1 MNAQYIKQKRS
12 TDCGIATLAN
22 ALNITYQDALNLYG
36 ADRATY
42 GVTIQETA
50 AILFSLGY
58 TTQYIPLTG
67 FNEATGLSI
76 QTISPEILDDLG
88 QKAIVQIMT
97 SQKIIHQVFF
107 DGKNIIDPSPKVI
120 GPQPLSAYDCYVDA
134 LFVVKEP
141 AWLVRKCAGEVAEVV
156 VTGKVGVEGEEV
168 PL

>member
-1 MNAQYIKQKRS
+1 MIKQRKA

-22 ALNITYQDALNLYG
+22 LLGTTYEDAHAMYG

-50 AILFSLGY
+50 AILFNEGY
-58 TTQYIPLTG
+58 TTQYVPLTG
-67 FNEATGLSI
+67 FNKATGLAI
-76 QTISPEILDDLG
+76 QTISPEIIT
-88 QKAIVQIMT
+88 QKATKAIIQVLT
-97 SQKIIHQVFF
+97 PSGIIHQVFF
-107 DGKNIIDPSPKVI
+107 DGKHIHDPSPKVT
-120 GPQPLSAYDCYVDA
+120 GPQPLSAYDCFVDA

-156 VTGKVGVEGEEV
+156 VTGKVGSKGLKV